1 MARTHLNNP
10 LLDTSA
16 LPRFGDIAPEDVLP
30 ALEKL
35 ISEHRGKLVAL
46 LDDPQLQDFETL
58 VTPLEEMN
66 HELSRVW
73 SPVRHLQSILDAPG
87 WREAYNASLPLLTR
101 HSTEISQNTKLQQAF
116 ERVADSLPGDAPAV
130 KRSLVDHALRDFRLA
145 GAALADEKKTEFRE
159 LMQELATVQAK
170 FDQNVQD
177 STDSWHFY
185 TEDDAD
191 LAGLPPQNTERAR
204 RDADEQGMTGW
215 WLTLDVPTY
224 QAVMTHA
231 ESRKVRERFYRAW
244 STRAS
249 DQSVDANFDNSENI
263 SNILGLRHRTAKLV
277 GFDNYAEYSLATK
290 MASGIAEV
298 IEFLKELA
306 SRTRATAETEVG
318 DIAEMASHEL
328 APWDV
333 AFYTEKLKQ
342 QKFSISN
349 EVLRQY
355 FPISRVLSGLFGLTE
370 ALYGVSITKRDDI
383 RKWHHKVDY
392 FELHERS
399 GTVIGG
405 FYADLYA
412 RTGKRGGAWVD
423 ECVVRK
429 NLNGENVLPVGYLVC
444 NFSPPDKNDCSLL
457 THDDVVTLF
466 HEFGHMLHHLLTRVD
481 YPSLAGFNGVPWDA
495 VELPSQFMENFA
507 WCYEVLVQASKHQ
520 ESGAPLPKE
529 LFMKLDESRHCGAAM
544 AMLRQIEFALFDFQL
559 HATFDPQ
566 NATDPM
572 EILAAVREEVSL
584 VPHPEYNR
592 LPHSFSHIFA
602 GGYAAGYYSYK
613 WAEVLAADAFAA
625 FEEAGIFDRQ
635 TADRFRSEIL
645 EIGGSRD
652 IMDAF
657 VAFRGR
663 RPTLDALLRY
673 SGIGLAA

>member
-1 MARTHLNNP
+1 MTNP

-16 LPRFGDIAPEDVLP
+16 LPRFGDISPEDVLP

-35 ISEHRGKLVAL
+35 ISEHREKLTAL
-46 LDDPQLQDFETL
+46 LDDPKFQNFDTL

-73 SPVRHLQSILDAPG
+73 SPVRHLQTVLDATG
-87 WREAYNASLPLLTR
+87 WREAYNASLPLLTE
-101 HSTEISQNTKLQQAF
+101 HSTEISQNSELQQAF
-116 ERVADSLPGDAPAV
+116 ERVSESLPDDAPEV
-130 KRSLVDHALRDFRLA
+130 KRSLVDQALRDFRLA
-145 GAALADEKKTEFRE
+145 GVALAADKKTEFRE
-159 LMQELATVQAK
+159 LMQELATVQAN

-177 STDSWHFY
+177 STDSWHFHV
-185 TEDDAD
+185 EDETD
-191 LAGLPPQNTERAR
+191 LAGLPAQNTERAR
-204 RDADEQGMTGW
+204 CDAEEKGVAGW

-224 QAVMTHA
+224 QAVMTHV
-231 ESRKVRERFYRAW
+231 ESRNVRQAFYQAW

-249 DQSVDANFDNSENI
+249 DRSADTSFDNSENI
-263 SNILGLRHRTAKLV
+263 ANILQLRHRAARLV
-277 GFDNYAEYSLATK
+277 GFDSYAEYSLATK
-290 MASGIAEV
+290 MATETTEV
-298 IEFLKELA
+298 IDFLRELA
-306 SRTRATAETEVG
+306 SRTRATAETEVAE
-318 DIAEMASHEL
+318 IAEVASHEL
-328 APWDV
+328 AAWDV

-342 QKFSISN
+342 KKFSISN
-349 EVLRQY
+349 EALRQY
-355 FPISRVLSGLFGLTE
+355 FPISRVLSGLFGLTGK
-370 ALYGVSITKRDDI
+370 LYGVSIAKCDDI
-383 RKWHHKVDY
+383 RKWHDNVDY
-392 FELHERS
+392 FELREES

-412 RTGKRGGAWVD
+412 RNGKRGGAWVD
-423 ECVVRK
+423 ECVVRR
-429 NLNGENVLPVGYLVC
+429 NLNGENVSPVGYLVC
-444 NFSPPDKNDCSLL
+444 NFSPPDTNGSSLL

-507 WCYEVLVQASKHQ
+507 WCYEVLAQASGHH
-520 ESGAPLPKE
+520 ESGEPLPKE
-529 LFMKLDESRHCGAAM
+529 LFQKLDDSRHCGAAM
-544 AMLRQIEFALFDFQL
+544 GMLRQIEFALFDFQL
-559 HATFDPQ
+559 HANYDAEKGSDPL
-566 NATDPM
+566 
-572 EILAAVREEVSL
+572 EILKLVRDEVSL
-584 VPHPEYNR
+584 VPYPEYNR

-625 FEEAGIFDRQ
+625 FEEAGIFDQQ
-635 TADRFRSEIL
+635 TASRFRSEIL

-663 RPTLDALLRY
+663 KPTLDALLRY

>member
-1 MARTHLNNP
+1 MTNP

-16 LPRFGDIAPEDVLP
+16 LPRFGEIVPDDVLP
-30 ALEKL
+30 ALKKL
-35 ISEHRGKLVAL
+35 IAEHRGKLAAL
-46 LDDPQLQDFETL
+46 LDDPIPQDFDSL

-66 HELSRVW
+66 HELNRVW
-73 SPVRHLQSILDAPG
+73 SPVRHLQSVLDATD

-101 HSTEISQNTKLQQAF
+101 HSTEISQNSELQQAF
-116 ERVADSLPGDAPAV
+116 ERISDSLPADASDA

-145 GAALADEKKTEFRE
+145 GVALADKEKTEFRE
-159 LMQELATVQAK
+159 LMQELATVQAN

-177 STDSWHFY
+177 STDSWHFH
-185 TEDDAD
+185 TEDEAD
-191 LAGLPPQNTERAR
+191 LAGLPPQNTDRAR
-204 RDADEQGMTGW
+204 HDADEQGMTGW

-231 ESRKVRERFYRAW
+231 ESREVREAFYKAW

-249 DQSVDANFDNSENI
+249 DQSADPNFDNSENI
-263 SNILGLRHRTAKLV
+263 GNILRLRHRAAELV
-277 GFDNYAEYSLATK
+277 GFDNYADYSLATK
-290 MASGIAEV
+290 MADEIAEV
-298 IEFLKELA
+298 IDFLRELA
-306 SRTRATAETEVG
+306 SRTRAAAETEFD
-318 DIAEMASHEL
+318 DIAGVASHEL
-328 APWDV
+328 AAWDV

-342 QKFSISN
+342 QKFSLSN
-349 EVLRQY
+349 EALRQY
-355 FPISRVLSGLFGLTE
+355 FPIARVLSGLFRLTE
-370 ALYGVSITKRDDI
+370 RLYGVSIARRDGI
-383 RKWHHKVDY
+383 HKWHDRVDY
-392 FELHERS
+392 FELREGS

-412 RTGKRGGAWVD
+412 RNGKRGGAWVD

-429 NLNGENVLPVGYLVC
+429 NLNGENILPVGYLVC
-444 NFSPPDKNDCSLL
+444 NFSPPDKNDSTLL

-507 WCYEVLVQASKHQ
+507 WCYEVLVQASGHQ
-520 ESGAPLPKE
+520 KSGEPLPKE
-529 LFMKLDESRHCGAAM
+529 LFKKLDESRHCGAAM

-566 NATDPM
+566 NGTDPL
-572 EILAAVREEVSL
+572 EILKAVREEVSL

-592 LPHSFSHIFA
+592 LAHSFSHIFA

-625 FEEAGIFDRQ
+625 FEEAGIFDQQ

-663 RPTLDALLRY
+663 KPTLDALLRY
-673 SGIGLAA
+673 SGIGLAT